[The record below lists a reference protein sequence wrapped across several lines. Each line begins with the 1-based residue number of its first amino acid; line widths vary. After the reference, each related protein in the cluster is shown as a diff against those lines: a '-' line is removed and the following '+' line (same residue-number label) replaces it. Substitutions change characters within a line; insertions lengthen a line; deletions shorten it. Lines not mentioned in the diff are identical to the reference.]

1 MKAILTKNFTKSTYS
16 VIFLSY
22 NLSWLSVILLS
33 IDILYVGIY
42 NTNNSY
48 LKLLLQEEV
57 SFMRVNNR
65 YVSFY
70 YENDNDMG
78 TIEIDPKKTALL
90 IVDMQHVFIT
100 RPTLENPTPEEL
112 AEAERW
118 EPFFSKIDSVVVPNN
133 QRLLQAF
140 RERNMNVCFA
150 KIQCQ
155 KKDGS
160 DRSLDQKATGY
171 NELLLPP
178 GTPSAEIVPE
188 LKPMDD
194 EIVVTK
200 TTDSVLAGTSLRL
213 WLNNMG
219 IDTVVVTGVLTD
231 QCVSGTV
238 RSLADESFKVWLI
251 EDACMASTQKIQD
264 NELEILNNIYCH
276 VINTDELIEALS

>member
-100 RPTLENPTPEEL
+100 RLTLENPTPEEL

-118 EPFFSKIDSVVVPNN
+118 EPFF
-133 QRLLQAF
+133 Q
-140 RERNMNVCFA
+140 
-150 KIQCQ
+150 
-155 KKDGS
+155 
-160 DRSLDQKATGY
+160 
-171 NELLLPP
+171 
-178 GTPSAEIVPE
+178 
-188 LKPMDD
+188 
-194 EIVVTK
+194 
-200 TTDSVLAGTSLRL
+200 TTRDYCRHFVI
-213 WLNNMG
+213 G
-219 IDTVVVTGVLTD
+219 I
-231 QCVSGTV
+231 
-238 RSLADESFKVWLI
+238 
-251 EDACMASTQKIQD
+251 
-264 NELEILNNIYCH
+264 
-276 VINTDELIEALS
+276 

>member
-1 MKAILTKNFTKSTYS
+1 
-16 VIFLSY
+16 
-22 NLSWLSVILLS
+22 
-33 IDILYVGIY
+33 
-42 NTNNSY
+42 
-48 LKLLLQEEV
+48 
-57 SFMRVNNR
+57 MRVNNR

-140 RERNMNVCFA
+140 RDRNMNVCFA

-213 WLNNMG
+213 WLNNME

-251 EDACMASTQKIQD
+251 EDACMASTQRIQD